1 MNASQ
6 PQQPDYKQYL
16 NLIVRK
22 KEWFVGISL
31 LIMTLAIM
39 ISFILPRKYQA
50 SSTIFIEK
58 NVISEL
64 VKGITVSP
72 SMEDTIKVLTY
83 AITSR
88 TLLTKVV
95 DNLEMNLQHGSK
107 ASNDEIVKDLQ
118 KRIEVSVKDKGSLF
132 IISFSDSNPRIARDV
147 VNTLVRLYIE
157 ENLSSKRGESYE
169 ATSFLS
175 EQIGTFKEKLDKAET
190 AVNQYKSEK
199 GGIIAIDEA
208 KLFEGISLAQQK
220 LHELEIQ
227 RRQLEA
233 TRQDLAKGNAP
244 LRGTLS
250 ALQKQLEE
258 LQAKYTDSYPEIIRV
273 KAEIESLKSQISNS
287 KGQTISTPEL
297 TRVEAQIN
305 ALRASE
311 ESLRRY
317 IGTNQATLRNIPSA
331 KAGLEQLQIEKENQK
346 NLYNALVARHGQSE
360 VGKQMEVQDKSMTF
374 RVVDPAILP
383 AKPASPNRLMI
394 MLGGIVAGLGGAFGI
409 LFLLDSMNSSL
420 KSSDAARQFGLP
432 VLAVIPKIDEP
443 ALIAR
448 QRKRNLRLFAV
459 AGIYFLLLLCF
470 PLMELLQVPYMD
482 KILDRITAA
491 AVVPQGGQPSAGYS
505 VAGVEGFQA

>member
-6 PQQPDYKQYL
+6 PQQPDYTQYL

-31 LIMTLAIM
+31 LIMTLAIL
-39 ISFILPRKYQA
+39 ISFILPRKYA
-50 SSTIFIEK
+50 ATSTVFIEK

-64 VKGITVSP
+64 VKGITISP
-72 SMEDTIKVLTY
+72 SIDDTIKVLTY

-88 TLLTKVV
+88 TLLTRVV
-95 DNLEMNLQHGSK
+95 DTLEMNMVRGERANMEEL
-107 ASNDEIVKDLQ
+107 IKDLQ
-118 KRIEVSVKDKGSLF
+118 KRVNIKVKDKNLF
-132 IISFSDSNPRIARDV
+132 IISFVDSNPKVAAEF

-169 ATSFLS
+169 ATDFLT
-175 EQIGTFKEKLDKAET
+175 EQIGSFKEKLDKADS

-208 KLFEGISLAQQK
+208 KLFEGISQAQQK

-227 RRQLEA
+227 RRQMEA
-233 TRQDLAKGNAP
+233 TRQDLSKGNAP
-244 LRGTLS
+244 LRVTLS
-250 ALQKQLEE
+250 GLQKQLEE
-258 LQAKYTDSYPEIIRV
+258 LQAKYTDNYPEIIRI
-273 KAEIESLKSQISNS
+273 KAEIDSVKVQLASGSA
-287 KGQTISTPEL
+287 QTVVTPEL
-297 TRVEAQIN
+297 SKVDAQIN

-311 ESLRRY
+311 QSLRSY
-317 IGTNQATLRNIPSA
+317 IAKNQALLRDIPSA
-331 KAGLEQLQIEKENQK
+331 KAGLDQLQIEKENQK
-346 NLYNALVARHGQSE
+346 NLYNQLVARQGQSE
-360 VGKQMEVQDKSMTF
+360 VGKQMEVQDKSTTF
-374 RVVDPAILP
+374 RVVDPAVLP
-383 AKPASPNRLMI
+383 TKPVSPNRLMI
-394 MLGGIVAGLGGAFGI
+394 MLGGIAAGLGGAFGI

-443 ALIAR
+443 TLIAR

-470 PLMELLQVPYMD
+470 PLIELLQQPTVD
-482 KILDRITAA
+482 KLLDRIYSSVEIQQGKPPQPEHAVAA
-491 AVVPQGGQPSAGYS
+491 
-505 VAGVEGFQA
+505 VEGFQA

>member
-31 LIMTLAIM
+31 LIMTLAIL

-50 SSTIFIEK
+50 TSTVFIEK

-64 VKGITVSP
+64 VKGITISP
-72 SMEDTIKVLTY
+72 SIDDTIKVLTY

-95 DNLEMNLQHGSK
+95 DTLEMNVMHGKQVNTEALIKGLQRRV
-107 ASNDEIVKDLQ
+107 NVK
-118 KRIEVSVKDKGSLF
+118 VKDKNLF
-132 IISFSDSNPRIARDV
+132 IISFADSNPKVATEF

-157 ENLSSKRGESYE
+157 ESLSSKRGESYE
-169 ATSFLS
+169 ATDFLT
-175 EQIGTFKEKLDKAET
+175 EQIGSFKEKLDKAEA

-199 GGIIAIDEA
+199 GAIIVIDEA
-208 KLFEGISLAQQK
+208 ELLRGISQAEQR

-233 TRQDLAKGNAP
+233 SRQDLSKGSSP
-244 LRGTLS
+244 LQVSLS

-258 LQAKYTDSYPEIIRV
+258 LQAKYHDGYPEIVRI
-273 KAEIESLKSQISNS
+273 KAEIESMQQQIKNGKSTITTSPELSRINNQISAV
-287 KGQTISTPEL
+287 T
-297 TRVEAQIN
+297 
-305 ALRASE
+305 ASE
-311 ESLRRY
+311 VSLRRY
-317 IGTNQATLRNIPSA
+317 IATSQTTLRNIPSA

-346 NLYNALVARHGQSE
+346 NLYNQLVARQGQSE
-360 VGKQMEVQDKSMTF
+360 VGKQMEVQDKSTTF

-383 AKPASPNRLMI
+383 TKPVSPNRLKI
-394 MLGGIVAGLGGAFGI
+394 MLAGFAGSFVGAFGI
-409 LFLLDSMNSSL
+409 LFLLDSMNNTL
-420 KSSDAARQFGLP
+420 KNSESARQFGLP

-443 ALIAR
+443 ALIA
-448 QRKRNLRLFAV
+448 QQKKRSRRLFAV

-470 PLMELLQVPYMD
+470 PFMELLQMPYMD
-482 KILDRITAA
+482 KILDRITAI
-491 AVVPQGGQPSAGYS
+491 AVVTQGGQPPTGYS